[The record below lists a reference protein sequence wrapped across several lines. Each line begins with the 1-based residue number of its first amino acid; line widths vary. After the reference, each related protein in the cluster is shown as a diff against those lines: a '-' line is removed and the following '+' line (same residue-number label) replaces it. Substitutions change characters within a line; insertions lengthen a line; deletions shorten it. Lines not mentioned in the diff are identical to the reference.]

1 MLPGRSPL
9 VDMAMSN
16 VRDAHRN
23 LRDNELGDIEEVFNS
38 FVTGRIPYPEASRL
52 LVQYLGDTSILDRI
66 STIMQTPEQPLPV
79 LSNPGPGARNSR
91 AKTRPWTPYEDQR
104 LLAGLHRY
112 GFSDWTTIA
121 RFVGN
126 GRSKSQCSQRWN
138 RGLDPAINKAQW
150 SAEEETILLQMIA
163 LYGDKCWTK
172 IAYELGNRSDV
183 QCRYHYK
190 QMLREDKFAERM
202 QKVREEVQNM
212 PPGTLKTKKQS
223 QMERMPYRGEVSV
236 YNGMA
241 MPPMGDR
248 PVMHGTFQS
257 AAQVPFQMPMM
268 APAPMYPVQFPP
280 MGIGS
285 LPAVASLPAVPLQG
299 VGPVLG
305 IPHMPSVPVVPA
317 PVQPTQPMCVVPPQ
331 IVPAPPQAAAP
342 PPPPPP
348 PPPEATAAPE
358 APAAP
363 TAPAVPP
370 PQNPAAPAEPQGL
383 KKQPSLIHF
392 DDQISAQGSG
402 FDWASVLRPSGST
415 GAFISPMGSMRFDNP

>member
-23 LRDNELGDIEEVFNS
+23 LRENELGDIEEVFNS

-79 LSNPGPGARNSR
+79 LSNPGPGARNAR

-150 SAEEETILLQMIA
+150 SAEEENILLQMIA

-223 QMERMPYRGEVSV
+223 QMERLPYRGEVSV
-236 YNGMA
+236 YSQGMG
-241 MPPMGDR
+241 MPPMSDR
-248 PVMHGTFQS
+248 PVMPGTFHS

-285 LPAVASLPAVPLQG
+285 LPAVASLPTVPLQG

-317 PVQPTQPMCVVPPQ
+317 PAAPMRVVPPQ
-331 IVPAPPQAAAP
+331 MVHAPPPAPP
-342 PPPPPP
+342 
-348 PPPEATAAPE
+348 PEIQQAPE
-358 APAAP
+358 VPSV
-363 TAPAVPP
+363 PAVPSVPSVPVVPAQP
-370 PQNPAAPAEPQGL
+370 PQNPVAPAEPQGL